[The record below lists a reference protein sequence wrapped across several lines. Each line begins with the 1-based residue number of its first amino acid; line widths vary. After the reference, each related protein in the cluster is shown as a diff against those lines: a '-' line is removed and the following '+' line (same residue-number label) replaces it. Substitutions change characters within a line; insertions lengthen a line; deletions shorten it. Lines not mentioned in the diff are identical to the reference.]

1 MEKILSDSSLDV
13 TQFRTHFPILN
24 QTVNDFPLVYLDNA
38 ATTQKPQSVIDA
50 ICDYYKND
58 NANVHRAGHQLSHR
72 ATTQFEA
79 SRHKVQQFINA
90 KSSKEIIWTK
100 GTTEGLNLLANI
112 FTEQLKPGDEII
124 ISTLEHH
131 ANIVPW
137 QMLAERS
144 GAVLKVIP
152 LNANH
157 SLDLTAYQNLL
168 NGKTKL
174 VSITH
179 VSNALGIINPIKA
192 MTKLA
197 HQAGAQV
204 IVDGAQAIAHQQI
217 DVQQLDCD
225 FYLFSGHKMF
235 APTGIGVLYGKE
247 TLLEALPPWQ
257 GGGEMIKSVTF
268 EQTVYN
274 ELPFKFEAG
283 TPNISGVI
291 GLAAAIDFLNNY
303 DRFMLARH
311 EQELVSF
318 TENALL
324 AIPEVTVFAIGVKKQ
339 GVLSFMIEGEHPT
352 DIATLLDAQGIA
364 VRSGSHCAMPL
375 VNELNCSGTVRV
387 SFSIYNTLEEV
398 SRFIEALKNVV
409 AMLKE

>member
-124 ISTLEHH
+124 ISTQEHH